1 MNWLPSPPTDNLY
14 KFLAIIGGW
23 GVFFIFTFLLALFF
37 QNYEHAEFNKKM
49 SSIYAE
55 EDWNR
60 KAESR
65 VNSLKKGLTGE
76 NRIPEISSNFSLK
89 EELLFLSNSMKLSSE
104 RLAQLKELTKQPPQ
118 NIFPFLAS
126 INFDRWL
133 LGALALVLLAF
144 SYGFMQWFVLQR
156 ISDEILRLDL
166 ILKRTQAKELD
177 TAEVANP
184 SINTDAAR

>member
-14 KFLAIIGGW
+14 KFLAIIGAW
-23 GVFFIFTFLLALFF
+23 GVFFVVGLLLVLFY

-65 VNSLKKGLTGE
+65 VNSLKKGFSGE
-76 NRIPEISSNFSLK
+76 NRIPEISNNFSPK
-89 EELLFLSNSMKLSSE
+89 EELLFLSNAMKLSSE

-118 NIFPFLAS
+118 NFFPFLAS

-133 LGALALVLLAF
+133 LGVLALAFVTF
-144 SYGFMQWFVLQR
+144 YFGFRQWFVLQR
-156 ISDEILRLDL
+156 ISDEILQLDL
-166 ILKRTQAKELD
+166 ALKRAQTKELGRKRY
-177 TAEVANP
+177 
-184 SINTDAAR
+184 SRR